1 MQLPI
6 RQELA
11 SRILH
16 FQDSPQFSLANA
28 ADAYSP
34 YWLHHSDHILITV
47 KQKRRGET
55 ALLDVE
61 GDSGF
66 YIPIDSTTLTR
77 LGSARMAASRFK
89 SATKAW
95 AKQVSPEGL
104 DEPIHLPY
112 HRAYDICQQHLQRYG
127 MVKSASVALPITAKG
142 ITAEFTAWSGRVP
155 NDHIY
160 LAHHLLGLLCHFGG
174 LPGPTGS
181 VLEIGAGNGN
191 MASLIKH
198 YFPTKRMIIVDLP
211 ETLQLSISYL
221 GSLFPDASFV
231 LPNEVDSGDLVR
243 CDFLF
248 LTPDQIAVIPNASVS
263 TAINIHSFQE
273 MTAAQIESYFSLFH
287 RVTTADGH
295 SLVVNRVEKAP
306 VPSEIAVLGDEVN
319 RFCDY
324 PWPSSWNDVYYL
336 NSEFHMLVQQNN
348 VFVRLQR
355 AASRSTVGQ
364 E

>member
-6 RQELA
+6 SQDLA
-11 SRILH
+11 ARILR
-16 FQDSPQFSLANA
+16 FQDSAQFSLHTAS
-28 ADAYSP
+28 DAYSP
-34 YWLHHSDHILITV
+34 YWLHHRDQIRMKVDWDGLGNS
-47 KQKRRGET
+47 
-55 ALLDVE
+55 ALMNVE

-66 YIPIDSTTLTR
+66 YVPLSFKPRAHLI
-77 LGSARMAASRFK
+77 GARAVASRFK
-89 SATKAW
+89 SGTMAW
-95 AKQVSPEGL
+95 ARHVSPQGL
-104 DEPIHLPY
+104 DQPVHIPY
-112 HRAYDICQQHLQRYG
+112 RRAYDICQPHLQRYG
-127 MVKSASVALPITAKG
+127 PLNETSMALPPTAKG
-142 ITAEFTAWSGRVP
+142 VATEFTAWSGRIP
-155 NDHIY
+155 NDHVF
-160 LAHHLLGLLCHFGG
+160 LAYHLLRLTCRFDG
-174 LPGPTGS
+174 LPGPTGT

-198 YFPTKRMIIVDLP
+198 YFPAKRMVIVDLP

-221 GSLFPDASFV
+221 GSLFPEAIFI
-231 LPNEVDSGDLVR
+231 LPNETDSGDHDR

-248 LTPDQIAVIPNASVS
+248 LTPDQIERIPKESVS
-263 TAINIHSFQE
+263 LAIKMDSFQE
-273 MTAAQIESYFSLFH
+273 MTAAQIESYFSLFE
-287 RVTTADGH
+287 RVLTSGGH

-306 VPSEIAVLGDEVN
+306 VASETAIQGEQVN
-319 RFCDY
+319 RFGDY